1 MRILFL
7 TQYPEQAPSPRY
19 RVYQLVSWL
28 EANGIECDVRPL
40 IGEADYLKSRQKG
53 KTIWK
58 SWLLA
63 KGYLGRMKLAR
74 RAADYDLVYI
84 LKGAFMYGPPRI
96 ERRIRKTGTPMVFDF
111 DDAIYIHKPS
121 TDHRFADRFK
131 SLDRIPETVRMVD
144 RVVVPNDYLGDYSR
158 QLNENVTV
166 VAEAE
171 DTDRFTVRPPH
182 QPTNNIVIG
191 WIGSP
196 STAKYLKLITPALQE
211 ICRRHPGVTIR
222 TVGGHYEA
230 EGVRV
235 ENRPWTFD
243 KEVENFHALDIG
255 IMPLPLEEWS
265 KGKSGCKLRQY
276 MASGVPGVAT
286 RIGYNCELVEEG
298 KTGFLV
304 ESQEEWIEALESLIV
319 DHELRNRIA
328 QAARQDVVKRFS
340 IPVIGPKLLA
350 ALQQTIDEPRYG
362 NPIPVRN

>member
-1 MRILFL
+1 MRVLFL

-28 EANGIECDVRPL
+28 EANGVQCDVQPL
-40 IGEADYLKSRQKG
+40 VGEDDYLKSRKKG
-53 KTIWK
+53 NSIWK
-58 SWLLA
+58 AWLMA
-63 KGYLGRMKLAR
+63 KGYLKRLSLAR
-74 RAADYDLVYI
+74 RAKDYDLVYV

-96 ERRIRKTGTPMVFDF
+96 ERKIRKTGVPMIFDF
-111 DDAIYIHKPS
+111 DDAIYIHKNS
-121 TDHRFADRFK
+121 THNQMADRFK
-131 SLDRIPETVRMVD
+131 SMDRIPETVKMVD
-144 RVVVPNDYLGDYSR
+144 RVVVPNDYLGDYSK

-171 DTDRFTVRPPH
+171 DTDRFTMRKPH
-182 QPTNNIVIG
+182 EATDKIIIG

-196 STAKYLKLITPALQE
+196 STAKYLKEITPALQE
-211 ICRRHPGVTIR
+211 ICKRHPGVTIR

-235 ENRPWTFD
+235 ENMPWTFE

-304 ESQEEWIEALESLIV
+304 ETQDEWVEAFEKLIN
-319 DHELRNRIA
+319 DHELRNQVAI
-328 QAARQDVVKRFS
+328 AARQSVVERFS
-340 IPVIGPKLLA
+340 IPVIGPKLKA
-350 ALQQTIDEPRYG
+350 ALELTVNESSK
-362 NPIPVRN
+362 